1 MINEAV
7 IPTISQTI
15 RAMNTPQLVQP
26 NADVVVTPTNNVA
39 EKASVESTVN
49 SIDTH
54 A

>member
-26 NADVVVTPTNNVA
+26 NTDVVTPTNNVA
-39 EKASVESTVN
+39 QTASVETNTHSV
-49 SIDTH
+49 DTH